1 MTIGS
6 QAESG
11 RSRGMQNSMR
21 AVAARIPGLMIL
33 GLLLACLAAYAPRVR
48 AVVPS
53 GVRHFDIAAQ
63 PLATAL
69 VEFARQSDR
78 QILFSTPVVESKR
91 TDGIKGEFEP
101 EVALRQLLKGSGLVF
116 RVSGDDTISVDV
128 PRPSEGVQAAG
139 PGPRVAQGLSVP
151 EPDRNKSE
159 SGEDRSSP
167 ERNSDEPAQELEEVV
182 VTAGSRLRRS
192 NEGPSPV
199 VVISREDIERSG
211 AAETREVMNRITQN
225 AVSPDESGNASF
237 LGAST
242 VQLRGLPVGTTLLLL
257 NGRRLGSS
265 GANAAA
271 NFFDLNNI
279 PLAAIERI
287 EVLTDSASAIYG
299 ADAIG
304 GAVNIVLKKDF
315 TGVGANV
322 RYGESSKGDAAE
334 RNASLA
340 LGGRSGAF
348 SGLMV
353 LDYFKR
359 DPLRGTDRDLTS
371 SDDFRRFGGQD
382 LRSASSYP
390 GNVYSLNFDPAT
402 GAPLPLP
409 GLTSPFAGIP
419 SGNGIGLT
427 PADFAATDG
436 VLNLFDGASYKTLQA
451 AANRKSLFASGR
463 YDLSNGVTFFS
474 EVLYTNREQIVQLAP
489 DVLFLGQ
496 FGLFTVPATNPFNPF
511 GVPVGIDY
519 RFTELGPRSN
529 DATTNFVRFLV
540 GAEGTLGER
549 FDWQAYVLSDRDSS
563 AIFNRNTINAF
574 LHATV
579 QQFLDSTDP
588 NVALNV
594 FSTTGNNNPDT
605 LAAIIASGQTTDETA
620 THAYMAEAVVRGPL
634 LDLPAGPVN
643 AALGVNY
650 RREKLDF
657 QVTGILDVFDDRD
670 VRAAFAEV
678 SVPLVG
684 SAQQVPGVYS
694 LELTAALRHDRYQDD
709 QAPQLKSSTNP
720 QFGLAWRP
728 MQGLTVRGTYGTAFK
743 EPTAFDLLLPRS
755 SFVAFAL
762 DPARNNTLSTF
773 SETFGGNKEL
783 APERGQSVTAGLV
796 WTPAFMPGAS
806 ATVNFFRVKQEDFI
820 TALDVDTMLA
830 NEALFPG
837 RVVRGPPL
845 PGDPPGTP
853 GPITSVDVS
862 NINFGRL
869 TVRGADLELQ
879 YAFPGT
885 AYGQFVSTLAGTYVD
900 SYEILVKPGTQP
912 LNLVNHANSAGYPLR
927 FKGNA
932 ALSWAG
938 SGGWS
943 ATATLRYLNSYLDY
957 DGLRRLP
964 SQTLLDLQLGYRF
977 GDEKAQ
983 GFLQGLR
990 ATFGIINLTDHQGD
1004 FSNSFAGYDPLQADL
1019 RGRFYYLNLQTN
1031 F

>member
-1 MTIGS
+1 
-6 QAESG
+6 
-11 RSRGMQNSMR
+11 MR
-21 AVAARIPGLMIL
+21 AIAARVPGLMIL
-33 GLLLACLAAYAPRVR
+33 AVLFACLCLYAPHIR
-48 AVVPS
+48 ATVQS
-53 GVRHFDIAAQ
+53 GVKHFDIAAQ

-69 VEFARQSDR
+69 VEFAKQSDR
-78 QILFSTPVVESKR
+78 QILFSTQVVESKR
-91 TDGIKGEFEP
+91 TEGIKGEFEP
-101 EVALRQLLKGSGLVF
+101 EVALRQLLKGSGLTF
-116 RVSGDDTISVDV
+116 RLSGDDTISVDL
-128 PRPSEGVQAAG
+128 PHSAEGAQAAS
-139 PGPRVAQGLSVP
+139 PTLRVAQGRTAA
-151 EPDRNKSE
+151 EADQDKS
-159 SGEDRSSP
+159 GRVEDGSSADT
-167 ERNSDEPAQELEEVV
+167 NSDKPAQELETVV

-199 VVISREDIERSG
+199 VVITHEDIERSG
-211 AAETREVMNRITQN
+211 AAVTREVLNRITQN
-225 AVSPDESGNASF
+225 STSPDESGNASF

-271 NFFDLNNI
+271 NFFDVNNI
-279 PLAAIERI
+279 PLAAIDRI

-304 GAVNIVLKKDF
+304 GAINIVLRKDF

-322 RYGESSKGDAAE
+322 HYGVSSEGDAAE
-334 RNASLA
+334 GDASIA

-348 SGLMV
+348 SGMMV
-353 LDYFKR
+353 LDFFKR
-359 DPLRGTDRDLTS
+359 DPLRATDRDLTS
-371 SDDFRRFGGQD
+371 SDDYRRFGGQD
-382 LRSASSYP
+382 LRSTSSYP
-390 GNVYSLNFDPAT
+390 GNVYSLNVDPVT

-409 GLTSPFAGIP
+409 GLTSSFAGIP

-427 PADFAATDG
+427 PADFATTDG
-436 VLNLFDGASYKTLQA
+436 VLNLFDGAPYKTLQA
-451 AANRKSLFASGR
+451 EAKRKSLFASGR

-474 EVLYTNREQIVQLAP
+474 EFLYTNREQIIQLAP

-529 DATTNFVRFLV
+529 DATTNFARFLV

-549 FDWQAYVLSDRDSS
+549 FDWQAFVLSDRDSS
-563 AIFNRNTINAF
+563 AIFNHNTINAF
-574 LHATV
+574 LHSTV

-634 LDLPAGPVN
+634 LDLPGGPVN

-650 RREKLDF
+650 RREKIDF
-657 QVTGILDVFDDRD
+657 QVTGILGVVDDRD
-670 VRAAFAEV
+670 VQAAFAEV

-684 SAQQVPGVYS
+684 SAQQVPGVYG

-709 QAPQLKSSTNP
+709 QAPQLESSTNP

-728 MQGLTVRGTYGTAFK
+728 IQDLMIRGTYGTAFK
-743 EPTAFDLLLPRS
+743 EPTAFDLLLPQS

-773 SETFGGNKEL
+773 SETFGGNKQL
-783 APERGQSVTAGLV
+783 APERGESVTAGLV
-796 WTPAFMPGAS
+796 WTPAFMQGAS

-862 NINFGRL
+862 NINFGQL

-879 YAFPGT
+879 YSFPNT
-885 AYGQFVSTLAGTYVD
+885 AHGQFVSTLAGTYID
-900 SYEILVKPGTQP
+900 SYEIQVKPGTEP

-932 ALSWAG
+932 SLSWAG
-938 SGGWS
+938 FDGWS
-943 ATATLRYLNSYLDY
+943 ANATLRYLNSYQDY
-957 DGLRRLP
+957 DGVRRLP
-964 SQTLLDLQLGYRF
+964 SQTFLDLQMAYRF
-977 GDEKAQ
+977 GEESALRLMR
-983 GFLQGLR
+983 GLQ
-990 ATFGIINLTDHQGD
+990 ATVGVTNLTNHQGD
-1004 FSNSFAGYDPLQADL
+1004 FSNNFAGYDALQADL
-1019 RGRFYYLNLQTN
+1019 RGRFYYVNLQTK